1 VAVSLGGFAAY
12 AAISGAISAAA
23 PQQAPQTPQA
33 VKAPAAVA
41 EEDVTAPQ
49 SEQLYKVVATYDFV
63 ALAADQTLTL
73 GDAAGQ
79 VYNNANSKTNAT
91 YYATTPGMEAMAF
104 QAVLASNKGWSLV
117 AGKGLVM
124 GTGAGRCA
132 ALTGLVAGQVV
143 DFYWTV
149 SSGLEL
155 YVSDRGNTEKAASSI
170 SAAKDTLLWD
180 ETGHARFLM
189 KEDGAFGFEFN
200 KKANAVTKIE
210 VSSPADYV
218 TTSSWDFKALA
229 GDATAITY
237 LNSDKDYA
245 KVGQSGWSYASVITK
260 EFGTGLAFTRLA
272 NSSKQY
278 GFWLRNQG
286 SDDKRGL
293 VSNSQSHTLT
303 VYGLAAGNMVTLST
317 ASADTITAYNASA
330 DVKWTVTAVND
341 TCTQY
346 TMETDGD
353 LNLQMPAGLY
363 ITALSISELT
373 LYENTGTYD
382 FETLAKKAEGKSYF
396 TTQSSHGVVGQSGW
410 KYESYTTAETGE
422 GIAYARLASGNE
434 KGFYL
439 NNTTDNAGLTSGTG
453 DYAISLIGLSNA
465 AYVTIE
471 TNSATALTG
480 TFVGNFGGTSQDL
493 TPEGS
498 STFKYRMTSD
508 GDFNVIM
515 AKGAYVKKISVNSPV
530 AAIEL
535 PTITTVG
542 ESYDTVTVTL
552 AIATEGAEIHYTISD
567 GEELTYTEP
576 FQLTSSATISAWG
589 VADGKSGKTATLDI
603 VAGKIIAPTVAI
615 TKVNGI
621 NREVTM
627 ASTTPDAI
635 ITYFVNDAEE
645 ALTYDAPLTIA
656 EETKF
661 AAVATRGEFGSDTT
675 TVTLAAGTELQL
687 NGVTFSVAA
696 SNYEDE
702 TLKDMVLT
710 TDQSSV
716 VCTPAAQ
723 ITYHFVPFIVG
734 TGYDESQSLS
744 GTVASGTTLKALPYG
759 MLTAVAK
766 AEGYVDADTA
776 SLKLKQPANPQVVR
790 RYDFSRAAW
799 GGHTTDL
806 TVTISNPVDTING
819 TTYGTLA
826 FDGTLVDGVLVQTGT
841 TWLKRGGY
849 DGFYQMNGG
858 ARTLAV
864 QNIEAGNSVS
874 FYGRT
879 GNGDFS
885 LTMVDNGVAEPDVIE
900 TLDGS
905 VYTFT
910 GLQRGTLAVS
920 MARYGYL
927 DSIVISN
934 NMNAPMVPTIH
945 LDSVNGSSR
954 FVSFTASPEDATI
967 TYAYGAKIGD
977 KVIWGKDVIYQGGL
991 VELSGIMTLVRAR
1004 TWTADDV
1011 SDYETRAFEKGTIQL
1026 NQPVIT
1032 YVGATAAGKQFVIT
1046 VDNSK
1051 LVDANPPQGIYYTLP
1066 GAEPVAY
1073 TDTITVPNTVYGWL
1087 TAVSQ
1092 QSGFD
1097 TSVPAYRY
1105 LDARDSYAET
1115 YVAVTTETNTLPAEA
1130 GDLEIADIAT
1140 IDAALNEAFKPA
1152 GRIYFHKAVHAGYN
1166 SLVLPFAL
1174 TTANLESG
1182 AVKVTDETGK
1192 SLTRGTDY
1200 EVVRLQASTSFST
1213 LAADLA
1219 AGTLAY
1225 TGNLVANTNAY
1236 LLKVA
1241 DALVGHELIFVSG
1254 EAAQTLSI
1262 NKVDLSTVPA
1272 EGKWLVKNNAT
1283 FAPVVAEVPVYLVN
1297 EEGTALVR
1305 QEAGAVVPPYSYA
1318 VIAAESFTD
1327 EQIPLIGSATG
1338 IDNLQME
1345 LQESGLIFDLQ
1356 GRRVTEPKAG
1366 NVYFRNGKKFMQ
1378 R

>member
-1 VAVSLGGFAAY
+1 
-12 AAISGAISAAA
+12 
-23 PQQAPQTPQA
+23 
-33 VKAPAAVA
+33 
-41 EEDVTAPQ
+41 
-49 SEQLYKVVATYDFV
+49 
-63 ALAADQTLTL
+63 
-73 GDAAGQ
+73 
-79 VYNNANSKTNAT
+79 
-91 YYATTPGMEAMAF
+91 
-104 QAVLASNKGWSLV
+104 
-117 AGKGLVM
+117 
-124 GTGAGRCA
+124 
-132 ALTGLVAGQVV
+132 
-143 DFYWTV
+143 
-149 SSGLEL
+149 
-155 YVSDRGNTEKAASSI
+155 
-170 SAAKDTLLWD
+170 
-180 ETGHARFLM
+180 
-189 KEDGAFGFEFN
+189 
-200 KKANAVTKIE
+200 
-210 VSSPADYV
+210 
-218 TTSSWDFKALA
+218 
-229 GDATAITY
+229 
-237 LNSDKDYA
+237 
-245 KVGQSGWSYASVITK
+245 
-260 EFGTGLAFTRLA
+260 
-272 NSSKQY
+272 
-278 GFWLRNQG
+278 
-286 SDDKRGL
+286 
-293 VSNSQSHTLT
+293 
-303 VYGLAAGNMVTLST
+303 
-317 ASADTITAYNASA
+317 
-330 DVKWTVTAVND
+330 
-341 TCTQY
+341 
-346 TMETDGD
+346 
-353 LNLQMPAGLY
+353 
-363 ITALSISELT
+363 
-373 LYENTGTYD
+373 
-382 FETLAKKAEGKSYF
+382 
-396 TTQSSHGVVGQSGW
+396 
-410 KYESYTTAETGE
+410 
-422 GIAYARLASGNE
+422 
-434 KGFYL
+434 
-439 NNTTDNAGLTSGTG
+439 
-453 DYAISLIGLSNA
+453 
-465 AYVTIE
+465 
-471 TNSATALTG
+471 
-480 TFVGNFGGTSQDL
+480 
-493 TPEGS
+493 
-498 STFKYRMTSD
+498 
-508 GDFNVIM
+508 
-515 AKGAYVKKISVNSPV
+515 
-530 AAIEL
+530 
-535 PTITTVG
+535 
-542 ESYDTVTVTL
+542 
-552 AIATEGAEIHYTISD
+552 
-567 GEELTYTEP
+567 
-576 FQLTSSATISAWG
+576 
-589 VADGKSGKTATLDI
+589 
-603 VAGKIIAPTVAI
+603 
-615 TKVNGI
+615 
-621 NREVTM
+621 
-627 ASTTPDAI
+627 
-635 ITYFVNDAEE
+635 
-645 ALTYDAPLTIA
+645 
-656 EETKF
+656 
-661 AAVATRGEFGSDTT
+661 
-675 TVTLAAGTELQL
+675 
-687 NGVTFSVAA
+687 
-696 SNYEDE
+696 
-702 TLKDMVLT
+702 
-710 TDQSSV
+710 
-716 VCTPAAQ
+716 
-723 ITYHFVPFIVG
+723 
-734 TGYDESQSLS
+734 
-744 GTVASGTTLKALPYG
+744 
-759 MLTAVAK
+759 
-766 AEGYVDADTA
+766 
-776 SLKLKQPANPQVVR
+776 
-790 RYDFSRAAW
+790 
-799 GGHTTDL
+799 
-806 TVTISNPVDTING
+806 
-819 TTYGTLA
+819 
-826 FDGTLVDGVLVQTGT
+826 
-841 TWLKRGGY
+841 
-849 DGFYQMNGG
+849 
-858 ARTLAV
+858 
-864 QNIEAGNSVS
+864 
-874 FYGRT
+874 
-879 GNGDFS
+879 
-885 LTMVDNGVAEPDVIE
+885 MVDNGVAEPDVIE

-1297 EEGTALVR
+1297 EDGTALVR